1 MRRLIAAS
9 LTLLLTASVFAQ
21 TYRWT
26 DANGRTM
33 VTDTPPP
40 AGRSAVQSGN
50 GPVPND
56 GLTPAARQ
64 AAANF
69 PVILYTSETCGDP
82 CKQARDLLQGR
93 GVPFT
98 EKPVKTAQ
106 EFDEFKQL
114 TGDAFVPTLKV
125 GRQVLRGLEP
135 NSWQS
140 QLDFAGYPKGK
151 GK

>member
-40 AGRSAVQSGN
+40 AGRSAVQSGS

-69 PVILYTSETCGDP
+69 PVILYGSAYWQGLLDWLRNTMLAEGKISPPDLDLLVVSDSPEEVRDIISRCKEDECWRTESEA
-82 CKQARDLLQGR
+82 QARD
-93 GVPFT
+93 VT
-98 EKPVKTAQ
+98 
-106 EFDEFKQL
+106 
-114 TGDAFVPTLKV
+114 
-125 GRQVLRGLEP
+125 RQVLGH
-135 NSWQS
+135 
-140 QLDFAGYPKGK
+140 
-151 GK
+151 